1 MVSTKTF
8 QSIIC
13 YIYGIYYIP
22 CSSMNSLARVL
33 FMYIKSQVMNLFM
46 ARKNMFISKFNFISM
61 KKQNSLLFLNRLKL
75 LTIIECWKFETHLKC
90 DSFHVQYTIYIQCMR
105 QYTVEKVYFQVF
117 HSECD
122 NNFKIKE

>member
-1 MVSTKTF
+1 MASIAVPWYNPVFHAFFDFGCTF
-8 QSIIC
+8 FFYVLYKKWCRQKRFKA
-13 YIYGIYYIP
+13 YIP

-75 LTIIECWKFETHLKC
+75 LTIIEC
-90 DSFHVQYTIYIQCMR
+90 
-105 QYTVEKVYFQVF
+105 
-117 HSECD
+117 
-122 NNFKIKE
+122 